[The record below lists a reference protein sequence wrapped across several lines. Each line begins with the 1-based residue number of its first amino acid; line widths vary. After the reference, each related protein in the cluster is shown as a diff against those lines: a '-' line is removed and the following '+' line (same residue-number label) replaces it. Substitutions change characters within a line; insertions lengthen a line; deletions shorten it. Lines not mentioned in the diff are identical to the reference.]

1 MKQRLDILLVEQG
14 LAASREKAKAM
25 IMSGVVFVN
34 GQREDKAGS
43 TFDEKAAATIE
54 IHGSTLRYVSRGGL
68 KLEKAVEQFGF
79 SLKDKVCMDVGA
91 STGGFTDCML
101 QNGAAKVF
109 SVDVGRGQ
117 LDWKL
122 RNDERVVCMEKT
134 NMRYVKPEDIG
145 GTRLGSLGIPEFGT
159 DFAMQMLID
168 TKPKYFSDLVRI
180 AGLSHGTDVWLGNAQ
195 VLIQNGTATISTAI
209 CTRDDI
215 MIYLIGKGVESGL
228 AFTIMESV
236 RKGKGLRDEW
246 IQTMKDHDV
255 PDWYIWSCKL
265 IKYMFPK
272 AHAAA
277 YVMMAYRIAWYKVFH
292 PLAYY
297 AAFFS
302 IRATSFSY
310 ELMCMGKERLE
321 YYMAE
326 IRKKGDEA
334 SKKEQD
340 TLKDMRIVQE
350 MYARG
355 FDFVPIDL
363 YKAKAH
369 RFQIIGDKLMP
380 ALDTIEGLGDKA
392 AEAVVDAAAKGKFLS
407 KDDFRDRT
415 KVSKTVID
423 LMDDL
428 DLFGDIPQSNQ
439 MSLFDFTG

>member
-1 MKQRLDILLVEQG
+1 
-14 LAASREKAKAM
+14 
-25 IMSGVVFVN
+25 
-34 GQREDKAGS
+34 
-43 TFDEKAAATIE
+43 
-54 IHGSTLRYVSRGGL
+54 
-68 KLEKAVEQFGF
+68 
-79 SLKDKVCMDVGA
+79 
-91 STGGFTDCML
+91 
-101 QNGAAKVF
+101 
-109 SVDVGRGQ
+109 
-117 LDWKL
+117 
-122 RNDERVVCMEKT
+122 
-134 NMRYVKPEDIG
+134 
-145 GTRLGSLGIPEFGT
+145 
-159 DFAMQMLID
+159 
-168 TKPKYFSDLVRI
+168 
-180 AGLSHGTDVWLGNAQ
+180 
-195 VLIQNGTATISTAI
+195 
-209 CTRDDI
+209 
-215 MIYLIGKGVESGL
+215 
-228 AFTIMESV
+228 
-236 RKGKGLRDEW
+236 
-246 IQTMKDHDV
+246 
-255 PDWYIWSCKL
+255 
-265 IKYMFPK
+265 MFPK

-369 RFQIIGDKLMP
+369 RFQIIGNKLMP

-423 LMDDL
+423 LMDDM